1 MKVTSLRSNESI
13 YTCNAYL
20 VLGTWKA
27 IQDINTL
34 IDIGTDGSIIDE
46 IELVNT
52 GVGKKPVEQIIFTHC
67 HFDQTG
73 GLKQLKD
80 KYNPKVYAFTYFEG
94 VDELLND
101 GQTMKIGDR
110 EFEVIH
116 LPGHSSDSICLC
128 CKEDEILFS
137 GDAPLRI
144 MTAGGSYSADFI
156 DALENLMRH
165 PIRTIYPGHDKPIR
179 EKATDIVRTT
189 LRNVKNSATVGYT

>member
-116 LPGHSSDSICLC
+116 LPGHSSDSICLY

-156 DALENLMRH
+156 DGLENLMRH
-165 PIRTIYPGHDKPIR
+165 PIRTIYPGHDGPIR

>member
-67 HFDQTG
+67 HFDHTG

-110 EFEVIH
+110 EFEVIY

-156 DALENLMRH
+156 DGLENLMRH